1 MGNAR
6 ATENK
11 RNKVDPRTKRRRR
24 KQTRVVPACSHQSIL
39 ASSSPPTTTHSI
51 EENTATSLSFAC
63 SSISSSSISSLEA
76 SSFSPTTPVDSTE
89 HVTASEKKIRQSEE
103 QPCTSSSTDLGIES
117 NVDDVVDDGH
127 QPAYIFMDTSILS
140 SLLDELIKCTR
151 CGFYVETTLMINNKQ
166 GLCHH
171 FNIKCRK
178 WSKSFFT
185 SKEVER
191 DGRGA
196 NPFDINIRAILAF
209 REIGKGHAGIE
220 TFCGLMNM
228 PPPMTEATFN
238 NIITKSMHPAYVEV
252 ASNNMKDS
260 ALNLRKQILDN
271 YEEDIICNTAVSCDG
286 TWQRRGYASLND
298 VVSAISIDTGKCL
311 AYETLVKN
319 CKSCETWA
327 SRKGTLEYDNFFKK
341 HDCPINHEGSAGAME
356 PSGILRIFEKS
367 IENLQLRF
375 TTYIGDDDSKAYS
388 NVATAAP
395 YGPDNPIVKGECVGH
410 VQKRVWWPPT

>member
-1 MGNAR
+1 
-6 ATENK
+6 
-11 RNKVDPRTKRRRR
+11 
-24 KQTRVVPACSHQSIL
+24 
-39 ASSSPPTTTHSI
+39 
-51 EENTATSLSFAC
+51 
-63 SSISSSSISSLEA
+63 
-76 SSFSPTTPVDSTE
+76 
-89 HVTASEKKIRQSEE
+89 
-103 QPCTSSSTDLGIES
+103 
-117 NVDDVVDDGH
+117 
-127 QPAYIFMDTSILS
+127 
-140 SLLDELIKCTR
+140 
-151 CGFYVETTLMINNKQ
+151 
-166 GLCHH
+166 
-171 FNIKCRK
+171 
-178 WSKSFFT
+178 
-185 SKEVER
+185 
-191 DGRGA
+191 
-196 NPFDINIRAILAF
+196 
-209 REIGKGHAGIE
+209 
-220 TFCGLMNM
+220 MNM

-252 ASNNMKDS
+252 AGNNMKDS

-286 TWQRRGYASLND
+286 TWQRRGYASLNG

-367 IENLQLRF
+367 VENLQLRF
-375 TTYIGDDDSKAYS
+375 TTYIGNGDSKAYS

-410 VQKRVWWPPT
+410 VQKRVGGRLRKLKKKHGKH